1 MHQVEQRPTDHMT
14 FDPSQYHALGNWR
27 DRIRHYPVTPEELE
41 LCLNAIDPGREA
53 YQLYESNDWLVLSDQ
68 LEERGDQFHARIAR
82 NAARHESPAFGLQLA
97 YVCEQFPKQFRELF
111 YEDWYFRYGGW
122 SKNDKCYCVSRE
134 NLVLEKVVNDL
145 MLGRCESCGTVY
157 FADQRRSSNEI
168 VQQESL
174 RRPPRQPLSPSSQ
187 RRIERN
193 QRIIDENNARR
204 GG

>member
-1 MHQVEQRPTDHMT
+1 M
-14 FDPSQYHALGNWR
+14 
-27 DRIRHYPVTPEELE
+27 
-41 LCLNAIDPGREA
+41 
-53 YQLYESNDWLVLSDQ
+53 
-68 LEERGDQFHARIAR
+68 
-82 NAARHESPAFGLQLA
+82 
-97 YVCEQFPKQFRELF
+97 
-111 YEDWYFRYGGW
+111 
-122 SKNDKCYCVSRE
+122 SRE